1 MHEFKKYST
10 DLPLGPL
17 EVDNESTYTCDDITH
32 VPTCN
37 ETPPP
42 VTSTELRVSSGLQYD
57 SCNCT
62 EPINLPPVLIPIKDT
77 APVHVTS
84 SKDNDVVQDVIHTR
98 RCNRQIQLA
107 RSERNDALRL
117 AQLYRNKVE
126 ELVKD
131 KKNLKHSYEEQLN
144 KTRDFWRNHIMEGG
158 TRAGRMVRAALLR
171 KDLLEFDSNC
181 NYELC

>member
-1 MHEFKKYST
+1 MLGPLEVDNQSRCQETSEPRLKNFKFKCSKFTKEHVNIDTRKEMHEFKKYST

-17 EVDNESTYTCDDITH
+17 EVDNKSTYTCDDITH
-32 VPTCN
+32 APTCN

-42 VTSTELRVSSGLQYD
+42 VTLTELRVSSGLQYD

-84 SKDNDVVQDVIHTR
+84 SKDNDVVQDVIHNR

-107 RSERNDALRL
+107 QSERNDALRL

-126 ELVKD
+126 ELVKE
-131 KKNLKHSYEEQLN
+131 KKILN
-144 KTRDFWRNHIMEGG
+144 IPTKN
-158 TRAGRMVRAALLR
+158 
-171 KDLLEFDSNC
+171 N
-181 NYELC
+181 